1 MLGLGRPVARV
12 LDWIALVLVGTPTEK
27 TRADADFRAR
37 SDWSFR
43 VLAECDLD
51 EATSGTCDLFYRRCH
66 LAGSLRIRS
75 THVDRKTPAQP
86 AATVIRKPADSPA
99 TVTTKLATG
108 RRYWIWMR
116 SGSPA
121 SEPSHGKCSRRV
133 SRSLGPE

>member
-51 EATSGTCDLFYRRCH
+51 EATFGTCDFFYRRCH
-66 LAGSLRIRS
+66 IASRLRIIS
-75 THVDRKTPAQP
+75 AHVDRKTRAQTAAAVTRKP
-86 AATVIRKPADSPA
+86 GDSAATG
-99 TVTTKLATG
+99 TTGLVAG
-108 RRYWIWMR
+108 QRYWIWMR